1 MTTTKTLEKLTF
13 NATFLGNYNSGSAEW
28 HELRNQ
34 PGVISG
40 SEIGAILGLSPFT
53 SPYTLWAQKT
63 GLLTP
68 DPVGNISMRLG
79 QLVEPAIFQLFCEQ
93 HPDYQVFEAG
103 SYAHKDY
110 SWAHANPDGI
120 GIDELG
126 NAFILEIKHTAT
138 FWDSVPEHY
147 RAQVLWY
154 MWVFDIKRAV
164 FAVVN
169 AGRYK
174 EYEVLFDEFEFA
186 AILDKVI
193 RFKKLIETA
202 TAPDWDG
209 SDSTF
214 ETVRALSPDIEDT
227 KTELGELG
235 LSLISAVN
243 KVKQAET
250 ELTELKSRVLS
261 ALNGSKYGTLEDV
274 VIVTLSQRGAG
285 KPYLTIKEK

>member
-1 MTTTKTLEKLTF
+1 MTTTKTLEKLTSQ
-13 NATFLGNYNSGSAEW
+13 ATSLGTFESGSPQW

-68 DPVGNISMRLG
+68 DPVGNVAMRLG
-79 QLVEPAIFQLFCEQ
+79 QLVEPAIYQLFCEQ
-93 HPDYQVFEAG
+93 HPDYEVFQVGTF
-103 SYAHKDY
+103 AHKDY
-110 SWAHANPDGI
+110 GWAHANPDG
-120 GIDELG
+120 LG
-126 NAFILEIKHTAT
+126 VDDKGEAFILEIKHTAT

-147 RAQVLWY
+147 RTQVLWY

-186 AILDKVI
+186 AILDKVT

-214 ETVRALSPDIEDT
+214 ETVRTLSPDIEDT
-227 KTELGELG
+227 RTELGELG
-235 LSLISAVN
+235 LTLISAVN

>member
-1 MTTTKTLEKLTF
+1 MTTNKTLEKLTS
-13 NATFLGNYNSGSAEW
+13 NATSLGTFESGSPEW

-63 GLLTP
+63 GLIQP
-68 DPVGNISMRLG
+68 DPVGNVAMRLG
-79 QLVEPAIFQLFCEQ
+79 QLVEPAIYQLFCEQ
-93 HPDYQVFEAG
+93 HPEYQVFQVG
-103 SYAHKDY
+103 TYAHKDY

-120 GIDELG
+120 GVDETG
-126 NAFILEIKHTAT
+126 QAFILEIKHTAT
-138 FWDSVPEHY
+138 YWDSVPEHY

-154 MWVFDIKRAV
+154 MWVFDIKKTI

-186 AILDKVI
+186 AILDRVT

-214 ETVRALSPDIEDT
+214 ETVRTLSPDIEDT
-227 KTELGELG
+227 RTELGELG
-235 LSLISAVN
+235 LSLISAVS
-243 KVKQAET
+243 KVKEAET
-250 ELTELKSRVLS
+250 YLTELKSRVLS